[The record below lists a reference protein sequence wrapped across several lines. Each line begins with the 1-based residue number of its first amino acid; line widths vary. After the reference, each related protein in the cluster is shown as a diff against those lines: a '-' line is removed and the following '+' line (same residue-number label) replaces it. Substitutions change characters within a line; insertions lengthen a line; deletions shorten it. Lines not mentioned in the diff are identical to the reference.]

1 MWANMFPGD
10 SSYYSGAIRPREI
23 GGARWNWG
31 VVTTEWTSNEL
42 LQDKWEATWEMWK
55 SSHAEWREGSA
66 ATARRSPRIIPV
78 WGWVCECLCVCLFVD
93 NWRQNTLKETRTLA
107 PVSLSELQEN
117 HVIVRCWR
125 CDLGLPGVV
134 PSVPPPLPG
143 CSCWN
148 QPIDSRTRRM
158 VFSRWQWQLRHVIM
172 PR

>member
-23 GGARWNWG
+23 GGARWKWG

-66 ATARRSPRIIPV
+66 ATARRSPHIIPV
-78 WGWVCECLCVCLFVD
+78 WHWVCVCVCLFVD
-93 NWRQNTLKETRTLA
+93 KWRQNTLQETHTLA
-107 PVSLSELQEN
+107 CASLSELQKKT
-117 HVIVRCWR
+117 HVNVRCWR
-125 CDLGLPGVV
+125 RDLGPPGVV

-143 CSCWN
+143 WCCWN
-148 QPIDSRTRRM
+148 PPIVSRTRRM
-158 VFSRWQWQLRHVIM
+158 VFSRWLWRLRDVIM